1 MLKNTIRIVAAV
13 LVLQWAALAQS
24 QPVPS
29 PTLTPQQLDDLVAP
43 IALYPDPLVGEVL
56 AASTYPMEIAE
67 AQQWVLDH
75 PKWKP
80 SKLMDEAK
88 KQNLTFV
95 GHVPDAPLI
104 EWPRDGERPA
114 LQAFV
119 NAVRARFDPAERLLL
134 ICRSGVRSHYAAE
147 LLARMGYPNA
157 YNVLEGFEGEHGA
170 GANGWRAA
178 GLPWKKG

>member
-1 MLKNTIRIVAAV
+1 VSGGPI
-13 LVLQWAALAQS
+13 
-24 QPVPS
+24 
-29 PTLTPQQLDDLVAP
+29 PQ
-43 IALYPDPLVGEVL
+43 
-56 AASTYPMEIAE
+56 EISEAE
-67 AQQWVLDH
+67 AILARASERARQMGLGYAGAVT
-75 PKWKP
+75 PR
-80 SKLMDEAK
+80 EAHD
-88 KQNLTFV
+88 LREGGEALIVDVRTPPEWRFV

-104 EWPRDGERPA
+104 EWPRDGERSA

-119 NAVRARFDPAERLLL
+119 NAIRERFDPSERLLL

-157 YNVLEGFEGEHGA
+157 YNVLEGFEGEHAA